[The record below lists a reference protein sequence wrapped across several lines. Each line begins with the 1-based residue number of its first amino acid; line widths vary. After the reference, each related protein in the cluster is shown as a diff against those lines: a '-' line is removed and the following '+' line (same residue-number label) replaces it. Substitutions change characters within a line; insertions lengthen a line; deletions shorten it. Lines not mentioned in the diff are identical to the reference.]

1 MNRRVPVLPTAFVLA
16 AVSVMV
22 ALGVWQMFWRAE
34 WKDRLIAH
42 YDSALQQDREVAF
55 PSAGQDTEGALYRR
69 SRVNCARVISR
80 DAIAGRGADGQ
91 AGWAQTALCGT
102 GSQEAEIALGWSRD
116 PATTPWEG
124 GEVTGMIAP
133 AAQGIRL
140 VADPPQ
146 AGLRALVRPDPHEL
160 PNNHRAYGYQWFFFA
175 ATALVIYVLALRKR
189 LAGSGAPG

>member
-116 PATTPWEG
+116 PATAPWEG

-133 AAQGIRL
+133 GPRI
-140 VADPPQ
+140 VANPPL
-146 AGLRALVRPDPHEL
+146 AGLQQVAAPDPADV
-160 PNNHRAYGYQWFFFA
+160 PNNHLAYTGQWFFFA
-175 ATALVIYVLALRKR
+175 LTALVIYFLAIRKR
-189 LAGSGAPG
+189 IKEQA